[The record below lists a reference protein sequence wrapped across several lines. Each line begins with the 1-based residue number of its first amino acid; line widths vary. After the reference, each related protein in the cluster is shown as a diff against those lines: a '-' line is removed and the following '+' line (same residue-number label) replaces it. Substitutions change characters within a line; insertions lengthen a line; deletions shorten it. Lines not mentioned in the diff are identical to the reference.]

1 MRKLFETGTGVET
14 TQKVIENSP
23 HRSHRVKDNSQG
35 NVENFIT
42 QEVSVSNTITA
53 FETNIR
59 VLSRNFPQ
67 KEIKFISR
75 INTILV

>member
-14 TQKVIENSP
+14 TQKVIGNSP

-35 NVENFIT
+35 KVENFIT